1 MPETSEQSATKLPPS
16 AEPANLPA
24 APATKSPKAP
34 SQPAPSGSAMSKK
47 ARQLA
52 DLERLGVLRHK
63 ELNNLTAAM
72 REREEAHAPA
82 QTMIKNIQEREIQD
96 QVERGAIL

>member
-16 AEPANLPA
+16 TELANLPA

-34 SQPAPSGSAMSKK
+34 SQPAPSGSPMAKK

-52 DLERLGVLRHK
+52 DLERLGVLRQK

-72 REREEAHAPA
+72 REHEEAHAPELSHE
-82 QTMIKNIQEREIQD
+82 ERMA
-96 QVERGAIL
+96 GLT